1 MRIKTQPG
9 RFPART
15 MALSIAVAIAS
26 QTIPALAQDDN
37 EVTASSLALEEIV
50 VTGTKRAVA
59 QQELGLSVSTL
70 TETQIEN
77 SFITDVTAVTELAPN
92 VNILQQNGFNAV
104 GGGIRGTGFISILVT
119 KDPSVG
125 VTVDDFAFNHVQS
138 QFVELF
144 DVEQVEVFRGPA
156 GTLFGKNTT
165 GGAINITT
173 KKPQLGEFFGEVDAQ
188 YGQYDSNDG
197 DITKISLGLN
207 IPIGE
212 TLAASLAIIQDESDG
227 YYSNGKPNLGDITC
241 LACAG
246 DADATAAILSDY
258 PSVGN
263 GEKIGG
269 KDVLAAKFKVAWEP
283 NDFFRADFTYEY
295 VKDESDTVA
304 ATNET
309 PGDEGYV
316 FPLLGFPGIADGG
329 WSDPLVTGQSFNSL
343 EAVNN
348 AAGHQIDADGLYL
361 TMTFDFDQFTLKS
374 ISGMRDQDEVL
385 ASTYTGE
392 AYTSLYDAS
401 RNSQREQTQQE
412 FRLTSE
418 LDGPLNFV
426 AGAAYYTDDVKF
438 VVFGDLGFVALANNL
453 PVYQLHSASAKAA
466 NAAGC
471 PSQNIFECGGLDI
484 QAADQDRT
492 SYAAYL
498 DGSFDITDRTSI
510 SAGVRYTSDEKDFKR
525 LQFGTAANP
534 FSSAI
539 LLNQYQGPHVNPLSD
554 SDFGTNVTDS
564 KKWTKTTW
572 RAQIDHDVS
581 DDMMIYASY
590 ATGFVAGGFSE
601 TCGSALSCQP
611 YAAEENNNL
620 EVGLKSELLDGQ
632 MRLNIA
638 GFFTEYESLQRSQ
651 VVTIF
656 DAAGNQFQE
665 TLAVNDGDTEAYGVE
680 VEMTW
685 VPTDNFRLDFNL
697 GYLNHEYDTFTPTPE
712 TSEQWAG
719 VDLSGMTVPFSPELN
734 YGVAATYSMDLS
746 AGSQL
751 TFNGS
756 VHYQDDMETQPY
768 PADAQAAGVLRTK
781 QFTQVEERTLVN
793 GFVRWD
799 SPEGAWNVT
808 AYGKNLTD
816 ERWRQSANAVAGLWN
831 FTRFAPPREMGVRVG
846 FSF

>member
-1 MRIKTQPG
+1 MTTKTPLG
-9 RFPART
+9 RFPARK
-15 MALSIAVAIAS
+15 MALSLAVAIAS
-26 QTIPALAQDDN
+26 QALPALAQDDD
-37 EVTASSLALEEIV
+37 EVTASALALEEIV

-70 TETQIEN
+70 TDTQIKN

-144 DVEQVEVFRGPA
+144 DVDQVEVFRGPA

-207 IPIGE
+207 VPIGE
-212 TLAASLAIIQDESDG
+212 TLAARLAIIQDETDG
-227 YYSNGKPNLGDITC
+227 YYSNGKPNLGDIVC

-258 PSVGN
+258 PTVGN

-309 PGDEGYV
+309 PGDEGYL
-316 FPLLGFPGIADGG
+316 FPLIGFPGIAAGG
-329 WSDPLVTGQSFNSL
+329 WNDPLVTGQSFNNL
-343 EAVNN
+343 DAVNN

-361 TMTFDFDQFTLKS
+361 TMTFDFDKFTLKS

-418 LDGPLNFV
+418 FDGPLNFV
-426 AGAAYYTDDVKF
+426 AGAAYYTDDVNF

-453 PVYQLHSASAKAA
+453 PVYQLHSASAES
-466 NAAGC
+466 G
-471 PSQNIFECGGLDI
+471 QCG
-484 QAADQDRT
+484 
-492 SYAAYL
+492 
-498 DGSFDITDRTSI
+498 
-510 SAGVRYTSDEKDFKR
+510 R
-525 LQFGTAANP
+525 L
-534 FSSAI
+534 
-539 LLNQYQGPHVNPLSD
+539 PLS
-554 SDFGTNVTDS
+554 
-564 KKWTKTTW
+564 
-572 RAQIDHDVS
+572 
-581 DDMMIYASY
+581 
-590 ATGFVAGGFSE
+590 
-601 TCGSALSCQP
+601 
-611 YAAEENNNL
+611 
-620 EVGLKSELLDGQ
+620 
-632 MRLNIA
+632 
-638 GFFTEYESLQRSQ
+638 EY
-651 VVTIF
+651 F
-656 DAAGNQFQE
+656 
-665 TLAVNDGDTEAYGVE
+665 
-680 VEMTW
+680 
-685 VPTDNFRLDFNL
+685 
-697 GYLNHEYDTFTPTPE
+697 
-712 TSEQWAG
+712 
-719 VDLSGMTVPFSPELN
+719 
-734 YGVAATYSMDLS
+734 
-746 AGSQL
+746 
-751 TFNGS
+751 
-756 VHYQDDMETQPY
+756 
-768 PADAQAAGVLRTK
+768 
-781 QFTQVEERTLVN
+781 
-793 GFVRWD
+793 
-799 SPEGAWNVT
+799 
-808 AYGKNLTD
+808 
-816 ERWRQSANAVAGLWN
+816 
-831 FTRFAPPREMGVRVG
+831 
-846 FSF
+846 